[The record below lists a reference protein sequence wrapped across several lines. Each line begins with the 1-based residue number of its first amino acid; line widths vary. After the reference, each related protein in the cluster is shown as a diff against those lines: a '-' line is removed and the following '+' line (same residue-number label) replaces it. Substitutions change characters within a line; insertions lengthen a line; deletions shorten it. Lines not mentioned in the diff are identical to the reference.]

1 MLDAESC
8 LWGYVVVQYVMCS
21 KPWEVRRKLG
31 LELKIHVV
39 YIGCSDL
46 ELINAIDVQM
56 RIQLYTAKLLNYLN

>member
-1 MLDAESC
+1 MQ
-8 LWGYVVVQYVMCS
+8 YVVCS